1 MEQDEA
7 FCISSD
13 KSAIFKLIKGKD
25 IPQGFDELRAEM
37 TEGAG
42 EKHLPVATREGDT
55 VVVKVGSVLH
65 PMQEEHSIEWV
76 YLKSEKCEQLIYL
89 TPGSD
94 PVAKFALLPDDRPVC
109 VYAYCNLHGLWKLP
123 ICG

>member
-1 MEQDEA
+1 MKQDTA
-7 FCISSD
+7 FCISGD
-13 KSAIFKLIKGKD
+13 KTGIFKLIKGSN
-25 IPQGFDELRAEM
+25 IPEGFSELRAEM

-42 EKHLPVATREGDT
+42 EKHLPVASLEGNT

-65 PMQEEHSIEWV
+65 PMLEEHSIEWV
-76 YLKSEKCEQLIYL
+76 FLKSERGEQLVYL

-94 PVAKFALLPDDRPVC
+94 PVAKFALLPDDKPVC

-123 ICG
+123 IQE